1 MLGRQTS
8 GSVVCPSC
16 GKLVGVRDARC
27 WSCGRPYP
35 GMWGFAAV
43 FRRFGQDLGFVEIM
57 TGGTVLFYLATLIA
71 APNEIG
77 FRGLG
82 FLSPSRASLI
92 VFGAAGPGPVLLADR
107 WWTLLSA
114 GWLHGSLLHI
124 LFNVMWIRQL
134 APATAAIYGPGR
146 MVIVYTVSSVLGFAA
161 SSVVAVFQPGLL
173 RLLMG
178 GGHPQG
184 ITVGASAAIFGLL
197 GALVH
202 AGRRGSSAIGN
213 QAWGYAI
220 VLFAFGLFLPG
231 IDNWA
236 HLGGFAGGWLV
247 AFALD
252 PRRPERTDHLIVALL
267 CLLASAA
274 AIVVSF
280 VTGQRLLS
288 G

>member
-8 GSVVCPSC
+8 GSVVCPAC
-16 GKLVGVRDARC
+16 GKLVGVGDARC

-35 GMWGFAAV
+35 GMWGYAGL
-43 FRRFGQDLGFVEIM
+43 FRRLGRDLGFVEIV
-57 TGGTVLFYLATLIA
+57 TGGAVLLYAATLIA
-71 APNEIG
+71 APADIG
-77 FRGLG
+77 FRGLD

-114 GWLHGSLLHI
+114 GWLHGSLIHI

-134 APATAAIYGPGR
+134 APATAEVYGPGR
-146 MVIVYTVSSVLGFAA
+146 MVIVYTVASVVGFAA
-161 SSVVAVFQPGLL
+161 SSVVAVFAPDLL
-173 RLLMG
+173 RMLMG
-178 GGHPQG
+178 GGHEQG

-202 AGRRGSSAIGN
+202 AGRRGSSAVAN

-220 VLFAFGLFLPG
+220 LLFAFGLFLPG

-236 HLGGFAGGWLV
+236 HLGGFAGGWL
-247 AFALD
+247 AALLLD
-252 PRRPERTDHLIVALL
+252 PRKPERVDHLLAALL
-267 CLLASAA
+267 CLLLSAA
-274 AIVVSF
+274 AVVASF
-280 VTGQRLLS
+280 VTGRSLV
-288 G
+288 GG

>member
-1 MLGRQTS
+1 MPLRQTS

-16 GKLVGVRDARC
+16 GKLVGVRDDRC
-27 WSCGRPYP
+27 ASCGRPHP
-35 GMWGFAAV
+35 GMWGWSGV
-43 FRRFGQDLGFVEIM
+43 LRKLGRDLGFVEIVS
-57 TGGTVLFYLATLIA
+57 GGCILLYVATLIA
-71 APNEIG
+71 APSEIG
-77 FRGLG
+77 FSGFD

-134 APATAAIYGPGR
+134 APQTAEIYGPGR
-146 MVIVYTVSSVLGFAA
+146 MVIIYTVSSVVGFAA
-161 SSVVAVFQPGLL
+161 SSVVAVYQPGVV
-173 RLLMG
+173 RFLMG

-197 GALVH
+197 GAMVH
-202 AGRRGSSAIGN
+202 YGRRGSSALGN

-220 VLFAFGLFLPG
+220 LLFAFGLFLPG

-236 HLGGFAGGWLV
+236 HLGGFGGGWLT
-247 AFALD
+247 AMLLD
-252 PRRPERTDHLIVALL
+252 PRKPERGDHLLVALL
-267 CLLASAA
+267 CLLAAA
-274 AIVVSF
+274 AAVIVSF
-280 VTGQRLLS
+280 VTGQRLLA